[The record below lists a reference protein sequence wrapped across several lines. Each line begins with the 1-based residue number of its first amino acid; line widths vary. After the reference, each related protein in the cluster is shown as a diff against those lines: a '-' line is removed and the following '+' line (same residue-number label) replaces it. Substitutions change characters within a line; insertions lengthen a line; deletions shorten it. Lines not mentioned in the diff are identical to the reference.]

1 MRPRHV
7 KIPEAVAY
15 GGDSRSSLY
24 LKAAKH
30 PGLFVKDGAS
40 TYVDL
45 DVYDRLLD
53 ARPAAVIG
61 TKRSAKV
68 EGTSTS

>member
-53 ARPAAVIG
+53 ARPTAVIG
-61 TKRSAKV
+61 KRAKT
-68 EGTSTS
+68 ERSNTD